1 MALTPEAFTL
11 TDRTAI
17 VTGAA
22 QGIGA
27 AIAIACARFGADVAI
42 ADRDTEG
49 LARTGAAIEEFGR
62 SAHAGVL
69 DVRDGDAVR
78 EWIGPLERVDV
89 LVNNAGGGFAA
100 AFLDVNDKGQDALV
114 RENFTSVTHC
124 IRACVPKMP
133 ATGGSI
139 VNITSIEA
147 HRAGP
152 NYAIY
157 TAMKAAVASLTQSLA
172 LELGGRRIRVNCI
185 APDVIPTPGIGDLPV
200 KTPLPYAGHVDDIA
214 AAAIYLAS
222 DAARFVTGVTLHVDG
237 GNLAAGGWQRA
248 AGGGWTTGGE
258 PVA

>member
-1 MALTPEAFTL
+1 MALTPEAFAL

-22 QGIGA
+22 HGIGA

-49 LARTGAAIEEFGR
+49 LARTGAEIEELGR

-78 EWIGPLERVDV
+78 EWIEPLERVDV

-147 HRAGP
+147 HRAAP

-172 LELGGRRIRVNCI
+172 LELGDRRIRVNCI
-185 APDVIPTPGIGDLPV
+185 APDVIPTPGLGDISV
-200 KTPLPYAGHVDDIA
+200 KKPLPYAGHVDDVA

-248 AGGGWTTGGE
+248 VGGGWTTGGE
-258 PVA
+258 PVV